1 MLKVLVIQLY
11 LTLCDPM
18 DCSLCPW
25 DSPGKNT
32 GMGCHSLSR
41 ESSRPRD
48 QNQVSCIAGRFFIIW
63 ATREAQDYW
72 SVLPCPLPE
81 DLPDPGIEPGSPA
94 LQADSLPTE
103 LSRKPVKKKRLLLII
118 FYLPHLLLRCLLD
131 TPNCPHSNH
140 CSWTSA
146 SHLTHSVRHQD
157 LCTKPL

>member
-1 MLKVLVIQLY
+1 MLKVLVVQLY

-63 ATREAQDYW
+63 ATREALTVD
-72 SVLPCPLPE
+72 
-81 DLPDPGIEPGSPA
+81 
-94 LQADSLPTE
+94 
-103 LSRKPVKKKRLLLII
+103 VKHI
-118 FYLPHLLLRCLLD
+118 
-131 TPNCPHSNH
+131 
-140 CSWTSA
+140 
-146 SHLTHSVRHQD
+146 
-157 LCTKPL
+157 